1 MGVQYGIKPESK
13 RKMRSLGKLP
23 GVGNEEHES
32 GAMLDRRTF
41 EDGPAD
47 QDGANA
53 GPGPRRV
60 ELAKDPTSGTNSGRP
75 QVRGP

>member
-1 MGVQYGIKPESK
+1 VGVQHGIKPESK
-13 RKMRSLGKLP
+13 RKMRSVGKSP
-23 GVGNEEHES
+23 GVGNEEHEA

-41 EDGPAD
+41 EDGPAG

-60 ELAKDPTSGTNSGRP
+60 ELAKDPTSGTNSGMP